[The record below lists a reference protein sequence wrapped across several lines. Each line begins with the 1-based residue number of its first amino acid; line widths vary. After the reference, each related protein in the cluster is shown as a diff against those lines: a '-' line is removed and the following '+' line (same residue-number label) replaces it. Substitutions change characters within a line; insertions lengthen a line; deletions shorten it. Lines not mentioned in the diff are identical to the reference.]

1 MLKPGSLFVFF
12 FFFMVAPVTCRSSQ
26 ARGHIGAGVTFCL
39 LSLGLWFQNIP
50 PGNIVMMTVLI
61 IIIIVIITEEQVLTE
76 VASRNGP

>member
-1 MLKPGSLFVFF
+1 MSSYFTTRTVYFSLIFF
-12 FFFMVAPVTCRSSQ
+12 SGSQ